1 MRISLLVVNSS
12 VENTLAVLVNSSS
25 LLKNNSLVL
34 VISSVLEDEKSS
46 DEMKL
51 EDVSSKSDDEDIKT
65 SSDVVNTGDG
75 EIIVVVKISKL
86 SVAESEAIIVGVGN
100 SDDVSENGSI

>member
-46 DEMKL
+46 DEMKM

-65 SSDVVNTGDG
+65 SSDIVNTGDG